1 MRKVIVLCM
10 LVMFAMPVAAKLYK
24 CEDAEGNIIYTDEA
38 CADGKELKLP
48 PLHTYTPVVVP
59 PSFPTQK
66 DGNKESDTYESLS
79 IIEPKNDQEIYDNTG
94 TVTVGIK
101 LVPELKTLK
110 EHKFSI
116 ALDGKQLKT
125 KGVTNQIKLQN
136 LDRGSHSVQVFV
148 VDAANSILLSS
159 NTITFHLKRESLIS
173 PIPRDPGRF
182 VTPAAKAPG
191 VPMAP
196 GYPTAPPPPPRPP
209 SIP

>member
-10 LVMFAMPVAAKLYK
+10 LIMFAQPVLAKLYK
-24 CEDAEGNIIYTDEA
+24 CEDAEGNIVYTDEL
-38 CADGKELKLP
+38 CVDGKEIKLP
-48 PLHTYTPVVVP
+48 PLHTYTPAVVP
-59 PSFPTQK
+59 PSFPTQQN
-66 DGNKESDTYESLS
+66 GNKESDTYESVS
-79 IIEPKNDQEIYDNTG
+79 IIEPKNDKEIYDNTG

-110 EHKFSI
+110 GHEFSI

-148 VDAANSILLSS
+148 VDAANTILLSS

-173 PIPRDPGRF
+173 PTPRDPAYYAPQAPS
-182 VTPAAKAPG
+182 VPG
-191 VPMAP
+191 VPQ
-196 GYPTAPPPPPRPP
+196 APPLPRPP
-209 SIP
+209 AIP

>member
-1 MRKVIVLCM
+1 MRNVIVLC
-10 LVMFAMPVAAKLYK
+10 LLAVFLQPALAKLYK
-24 CEDAEGNIIYTDEA
+24 CKDAEGNIIYTDEA
-38 CADGKELKLP
+38 CADDGMELKLP
-48 PLHTYTPVVVP
+48 PLHTYTPVVIP

-66 DGNKESDTYESLS
+66 DGNKKSDTYESVS

-110 EHKFSI
+110 GHKFSI

-125 KGVTNQIKLQN
+125 KGVTNQIRLN
-136 LDRGSHSVQVFV
+136 NVDRGTHSVQVFV

-159 NTITFHLKRESLIS
+159 NTITFHLRRESLIS
-173 PIPRDPGRF
+173 PIPRDPNRF
-182 VTPAAKAPG
+182 VPPAPQAPAA
-191 VPMAP
+191 PMAP
-196 GYPTAPPPPPRPP
+196 GLPPPPPSP

>member
-10 LVMFAMPVAAKLYK
+10 LVMFAQPVLAKLYK
-24 CEDAEGNIIYTDEA
+24 CEDAEGNTIYTDKA

-66 DGNKESDTYESLS
+66 DGNKGLDTYESIS
-79 IIEPKNDQEIYDNTG
+79 IIEPKNDQVIYDNTG

-110 EHKFSI
+110 DHKFSI

-125 KGVTNQIKLQN
+125 RGVTNQIRLN
-136 LDRGSHSVQVFV
+136 NVDRGTHSVQVFV

-173 PIPRDPGRF
+173 PIPRDPSRF
-182 VTPAAKAPG
+182 APTVPSAPAAPQAPG
-191 VPMAP
+191 L
-196 GYPTAPPPPPRPP
+196 
-209 SIP
+209 

>member
-1 MRKVIVLCM
+1 M
-10 LVMFAMPVAAKLYK
+10 AKLYK

-48 PLHTYTPVVVP
+48 PLHTYTPIVVP

-66 DGNKESDTYESLS
+66 DASKESDTYESLS
-79 IIEPKNDQEIYDNTG
+79 IIEPKNDQVIYDNTG

-159 NTITFHLKRESLIS
+159 NTITFHLRRESLI
-173 PIPRDPGRF
+173 DTPGPGSAPKAPQAPS
-182 VTPAAKAPG
+182 VPAA
-191 VPMAP
+191 
-196 GYPTAPPPPPRPP
+196 PRA
-209 SIP
+209 SGL